1 MKIKTSDILI
11 VGFAL
16 FAIFFG
22 AGNLIFPPYLGFT
35 SGESW
40 LTAALGFLT
49 SDPFFPILGV
59 LVSIMLG
66 GQANVLGKRI
76 HPKFGTLLAGISIL
90 LIGPLFSVP
99 RTGAT
104 THEVFVQSLW
114 PGIPAWVTSLLFF
127 GLTAYLS
134 LNPSKVINHIGK
146 YLTPMILIILA
157 LLVTV
162 ALFNP
167 STPSTTSQVT
177 PVFAYGFKEGY
188 QTMDALGASLL
199 ASVVMSELHHR
210 GYTDKKMQMK
220 AGALV
225 GLVAFVLLALVYLS
239 LTYAGASVSTYL
251 PNHLNR
257 TTVFSGTVSILLGKF
272 GHLLMGIC
280 VALACLTTAIGLT
293 SAFSNFFMNVSKGRL
308 PYQGLTLL
316 AVSVEFII
324 SLIGTEKIIMLAYF
338 ILTVIYPIV
347 MILILFSLFDSY
359 IAHRATYIGAVLG
372 AGCIGLME
380 AFALANPALAKSPI
394 IQFTTSLPLHNYGL
408 EWFFPALGL
417 ALLFTIGSVLHK
429 SFFQK

>member
-134 LNPSKVINHIGK
+134 LNPSKVINHIG
-146 YLTPMILIILA
+146 
-157 LLVTV
+157 
-162 ALFNP
+162 
-167 STPSTTSQVT
+167 
-177 PVFAYGFKEGY
+177 
-188 QTMDALGASLL
+188 
-199 ASVVMSELHHR
+199 
-210 GYTDKKMQMK
+210 
-220 AGALV
+220 
-225 GLVAFVLLALVYLS
+225 
-239 LTYAGASVSTYL
+239 
-251 PNHLNR
+251 
-257 TTVFSGTVSILLGKF
+257 TVSYT
-272 GHLLMGIC
+272 H
-280 VALACLTTAIGLT
+280 
-293 SAFSNFFMNVSKGRL
+293 
-308 PYQGLTLL
+308 LTLPTIC
-316 AVSVEFII
+316 SV
-324 SLIGTEKIIMLAYF
+324 
-338 ILTVIYPIV
+338 
-347 MILILFSLFDSY
+347 
-359 IAHRATYIGAVLG
+359 
-372 AGCIGLME
+372 
-380 AFALANPALAKSPI
+380 
-394 IQFTTSLPLHNYGL
+394 
-408 EWFFPALGL
+408 
-417 ALLFTIGSVLHK
+417 
-429 SFFQK
+429 